1 VQGQTTR
8 YNIQLLTKYGH
19 EPWMASKA
27 KEGSNVLLEWAKE
40 EAKNGHKQTKPKEG
54 EGLEAAKEAM
64 GKKAHHYF

>member
-1 VQGQTTR
+1 
-8 YNIQLLTKYGH
+8 
-19 EPWMASKA
+19 MASKA